1 MWYHLKLFVLAAPV
15 WRHLK
20 LFVLAFAL
28 ATFAFWTTMLND
40 PPLTEASSPV
50 DLPTP
55 HSTGFSPFLEEGLVS
70 EMPQPR
76 HYKSV
81 ETGPAYLRELRA
93 GVD

>member
-1 MWYHLKLFVLAAPV
+1 M

-40 PPLTEASSPV
+40 PPITEASGPV

-55 HSTGFSPFLEEGLVS
+55 HSTRFSPFLEEGLVS
-70 EMPQPR
+70 EVPQPR
-76 HYKSV
+76 HYKAV
-81 ETGPAYLRELRA
+81 EIGPAYLRDLRPD
-93 GVD
+93 VD

>member
-1 MWYHLKLFVLAAPV
+1 M

-28 ATFAFWTTMLND
+28 ATFAFWTTMLKD
-40 PPLTEASSPV
+40 PPITEASSPV

-70 EMPQPR
+70 EVPQSR

-81 ETGPAYLRELRA
+81 ETVPAYLRELRA
-93 GVD
+93 SVD